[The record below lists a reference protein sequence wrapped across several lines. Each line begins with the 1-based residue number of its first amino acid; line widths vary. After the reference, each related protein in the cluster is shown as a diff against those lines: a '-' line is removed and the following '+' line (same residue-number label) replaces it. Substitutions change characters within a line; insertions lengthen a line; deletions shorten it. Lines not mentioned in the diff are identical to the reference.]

1 MAAAVPLGPGV
12 LLATHDLVV
21 GRRTPLLTDVQLQF
35 AAGQHWCVV
44 GRNGGGKTTLLLTLL
59 GLLPPLA
66 GEVRWSPQLA
76 DRQRLGYVPQ
86 EQDQTLA
93 LPCTVAEFVALCAT
107 TPRGAATRAAVAAAL
122 GALGIDDLANRDV
135 RRLSLGQRRR
145 VLVAR
150 ALVRQP
156 LLLALDE
163 PAANLDDDAAARLGA
178 DLQRLCD
185 AGLCIVHVTHDLAL
199 AERTATHLARVADGT
214 VTVTEVGHAR

>member
-1 MAAAVPLGPGV
+1 MAAAAPPGQDV

-21 GRRTPLLTDVQLQF
+21 GRRAPLLTDVQLQF

-66 GEVRWSPQLA
+66 GSVRWSGSLL
-76 DRQRLGYVPQ
+76 DRRRLGYVPQ
-86 EQDQTLA
+86 EQDRALA
-93 LPCTVAEFVALCAT
+93 LPCTVAEFVALGAT
-107 TPRGAATRAAVAAAL
+107 TPRGAATRAAVGAGLAAIGL
-122 GALGIDDLANRDV
+122 GDLANRDL

-163 PAANLDDDAAARLGA
+163 PSANLDDDAAALLTT
-178 DLQRLCD
+178 DLQRLCRE
-185 AGLCIVHVTHDLAL
+185 GLCVVHVTHDLAM
-199 AERTATHLARVADGT
+199 AERTATHLARLAAGK
-214 VTVTEVGHAR
+214 VTVREVAGVG

>member
-1 MAAAVPLGPGV
+1 MTDTTA
-12 LLATHDLVV
+12 LLTTVDLAV
-21 GRRTPLLTDVQLQF
+21 GRRTRLLADVQLLF
-35 AAGQHWCVV
+35 APGQHWCVV

-66 GEVRWSPQLA
+66 GGVRWSPQLA

-86 EQDQTLA
+86 EQDATLA
-93 LPCTVAEFVALCAT
+93 LPCTVAEFVALGAN

-122 GALGIDDLANRDV
+122 AALGIDDLASRDV

-163 PAANLDDDAAARLGA
+163 PAANLDDDAAARLA
-178 DLQRLCD
+178 DDLQRLCA

-199 AERTATHLARVADGT
+199 AERTATHLARVVDGT
-214 VTVTEVGHAR
+214 VRVTEVGHAR